1 MGAGSSGQKRRAAVI
16 ESGSEEEEEDDDNLE
31 EEEEEEEVAGGT
43 YYVVEDVLG
52 VRTAGSGGREFLVRW
67 QDYEGPDTW
76 EPEDNLRPSLVREF
90 MESQEEE
97 AELPSAAPAT
107 APAAAPATAP
117 AAAPAAAPGAVPTT
131 EPTGRRTGGGKS
143 KKRQAGS
150 SDVQP
155 RAAPAAAQL
164 SVPKLVVGARM
175 EVQACSEDC
184 DFVCSDPRCLWE
196 ACTVL
201 ADHGAVCDV
210 CITEDEDVCKDVR
223 RCKVR
228 PAARA
233 AGKRTAV
240 AAAQQ
245 AAAPK
250 QARPAPAP
258 PNLPPPAPAPASPP
272 PPLPAPPPPAK
283 RKTTGDKPPAAT
295 RKSARRR

>member
-1 MGAGSSGQKRRAAVI
+1 
-16 ESGSEEEEEDDDNLE
+16 
-31 EEEEEEEVAGGT
+31 VAGGA

-210 CITEDEDVCKDVR
+210 CITEDEDVCKDCVAARCGLRQERQESAQQWRLRSRRLPQSRHGLRLRRLIYRRLRLHQHRRRR
-223 RCKVR
+223 RCLRPRRLQSAKPQVTSRLPQRTKVQG
-228 PAARA
+228 AAEYH
-233 AGKRTAV
+233 V
-240 AAAQQ
+240 Y
-245 AAAPK
+245 
-250 QARPAPAP
+250 
-258 PNLPPPAPAPASPP
+258 
-272 PPLPAPPPPAK
+272 
-283 RKTTGDKPPAAT
+283 
-295 RKSARRR
+295 